1 MKYDHEGNIIA
12 EKTCVERKRENG
24 EKKQRENIGYIA
36 GNIRGCC
43 IK

>member
-24 EKKQRENIGYIA
+24 GKETERKYRIY
-36 GNIRGCC
+36 C
-43 IK
+43 